1 MLTRSFRAFVTAT
14 ALVAVLA
21 ACVPQVG
28 PIGATPRPTNTPDI
42 QRAKLDIVY
51 SAFTDQDVH
60 KVSSKKALEMA
71 LEAVRAEARRA
82 GGKADVPTPEFQDV
96 QETVLADFRKFADAL
111 SKIAADNPELS
122 GDEIALAAIQGML
135 KASPDCH
142 TYYFDG
148 RRHDSRPVQES
159 GVSNP
164 TPPPGQV
171 VAQPDEAGLTA
182 RILEGGVAYVRW
194 REFRITGTYDI
205 RAKVKTVL
213 EQALA
218 AGAKAWLFDMR
229 GNIGGNGPELI
240 ASYFLNGE
248 GLMEVHL
255 RNGKAGVRSANK
267 DFRLPSEFQ
276 LPIALIQNARGGS
289 GPEVMALFLKE
300 AKRGVI
306 VGKTSVGCL
315 GSTSPTAMADGS
327 QISIVVEEYVGAI
340 TGTTYNNVGVV
351 PDIEADDATAID
363 VAARHLREQI
373 AKGR

>member
-1 MLTRSFRAFVTAT
+1 MRVLLSAV
-14 ALVAVLA
+14 ALVAILA

-28 PIGATPRPTNTPDI
+28 PIGATARPTNTPDI

-71 LEAVRAEARRA
+71 LEAVRAEARRV

-96 QETVLADFRKFADAL
+96 QETVLPDFRKFADAV
-111 SKIAADNPELS
+111 SKIAETTPELS
-122 GDEIALAAIQGML
+122 GDEIAVAAIRGML

-148 RRHDSRPVQES
+148 RRHDSRPVEET
-159 GVSNP
+159 GVANP
-164 TPPPGQV
+164 SPPQGQV

-182 RILEGGVAYVRW
+182 RILDGGVAYVRW

-205 RAKVKTVL
+205 RAKVKIVL
-213 EQALA
+213 EQAVA

-229 GNIGGNGPELI
+229 GNVGGNGPELI

-267 DFRLPSEFQ
+267 DFQLPAQFQ
-276 LPIALIQNARGGS
+276 LPIALIQNDQGGS
-289 GPEVMALFLKE
+289 GPEVFALFLKE
-300 AKRGVI
+300 AKRGTI
-306 VGKTSVGCL
+306 FGKKSVGCL
-315 GSTSPTAMADGS
+315 GSTSPTTLSDGS
-327 QISIVVEEYVGAI
+327 TIFIAVEEYIGAV
-340 TGTTYNNVGVV
+340 TGTRYNNAGIV
-351 PDIEADDATAID
+351 PDIAVDDATAIE

>member
-1 MLTRSFRAFVTAT
+1 MLTRSSRVLLAGI
-14 ALVAVLA
+14 ALAAILA

-42 QRAKLDIVY
+42 RRAKLDIVY

-60 KVSSKKALEMA
+60 RVSSKKALEMA
-71 LEAVRAEARRA
+71 LEAVRAQARRV

-96 QETVLADFRKFADAL
+96 QETVLPDFRAFAEAV

-122 GDEIALAAIQGML
+122 GDEIAVAAIQGML

-148 RRHDSRPVQES
+148 RRYDSRPVEETGLAS
-159 GVSNP
+159 PS
-164 TPPPGQV
+164 PPQGRV

-182 RILEGGVAYVRW
+182 RILEGGIAYVRW
-194 REFRITGTYDI
+194 GEFRITGTYDI

-218 AGAKAWLFDMR
+218 AGAKAWLFDLR
-229 GNIGGNGPELI
+229 GNVGGNGPEII

-255 RNGKAGVRSANK
+255 RNGKAGVRSANSA
-267 DFRLPSEFQ
+267 FRLPREFQ
-276 LPIALIQNARGGS
+276 LPIAVIQNDRGGS
-289 GPEVMALFLKE
+289 APEVFALFLKE
-300 AKRGVI
+300 AKRGTI
-306 VGKTSVGCL
+306 VGKKSVGCL
-315 GSTSPTAMADGS
+315 GSTSPTAMADGTT
-327 QISIVVEEYVGAI
+327 IFIAVEEYIGAV
-340 TGTTYNNVGVV
+340 TGTRYNNVGVT
-351 PDIEADDATAID
+351 PDIAADDTAAID
-363 VAARHLREQI
+363 VAVRHLRDQI